1 MAELKLTKH
10 LLKKIE
16 ELFEEI
22 GYTIR
27 YAKGS
32 FNSGYCMV
40 ENQKV
45 AVINKFFDTEGRAGV
60 LIEILSQVEINT
72 ETLSEK
78 SLKTFKQ
85 VSKKGNKKEK
95 EGEDG
100 ATSEEGKDEKEA

>member
-16 ELFEEI
+16 ELFEEL

-60 LIEILSQVEINT
+60 LIEILAQIEVNT
-72 ETLSEK
+72 EHLSEK
-78 SLKTFKQ
+78 GLKTFKQ
-85 VSKKGNKKEK
+85 VRKKE
-95 EGEDG
+95 
-100 ATSEEGKDEKEA
+100 EEKPVEEKSK

>member
-1 MAELKLTKH
+1 MAKLKFTKH

-40 ENQKV
+40 ENQNV
-45 AVINKFFDTEGRAGV
+45 AVINKFFDTEGRVGV
-60 LIEILSQVEINT
+60 LLEILSNIEVDQEG
-72 ETLSEK
+72 LSEK
-78 SLKTFKQ
+78 GVKTYKQ
-85 VSKKGNKKEK
+85 VAKHGKEEEEVVEEKNKE
-95 EGEDG
+95 
-100 ATSEEGKDEKEA
+100 

>member
-16 ELFEEI
+16 ELFDEI

-60 LIEILSQVEINT
+60 LIEILSQVEIDT
-72 ETLSEK
+72 GTLSEK
-78 SLKTFKQ
+78 SLKTLKQ
-85 VSKKGNKKEK
+85 VSKKGNNKENK
-95 EGEDG
+95 E
-100 ATSEEGKDEKEA
+100 EETEAVKDEKKA

>member
-40 ENQKV
+40 ENQQV

-60 LIEILSQVEINT
+60 LIEILSQIEVDTKKLT
-72 ETLSEK
+72 EK
-78 SLKTFKQ
+78 GLKTFKQ
-85 VSKKGNKKEK
+85 VSKKENKAEVTPEEK
-95 EGEDG
+95 EV
-100 ATSEEGKDEKEA
+100 

>member
-16 ELFEEI
+16 ELFDEI

-40 ENQKV
+40 ENQQV

-60 LIEILSQVEINT
+60 LIEILSQIEVDT
-72 ETLSEK
+72 TTLSDK
-78 SLKTFKQ
+78 SLKTYKQ
-85 VSKKGNKKEK
+85 VSKKDIKEADK
-95 EGEDG
+95 EVTKE
-100 ATSEEGKDEKEA
+100 EKEA

>member
-27 YAKGS
+27 YAKGT

-45 AVINKFFDTEGRAGV
+45 AVINKFFDSEGRAGV
-60 LIEILSQVEINT
+60 LIEILSQLEVDT
-72 ETLSEK
+72 EGLSEK
-78 SLKTFKQ
+78 SLKTYKQ
-85 VSKKGNKKEK
+85 VSKKETKKDKKEEVTK
-95 EGEDG
+95 QENEG
-100 ATSEEGKDEKEA
+100 

>member
-40 ENQKV
+40 ENQSV

-60 LIEILSQVEINT
+60 LIEILSQIDVET
-72 ETLSEK
+72 ASLSEK

-85 VSKKGNKKEK
+85 VSKKGKKE
-95 EGEDG
+95 
-100 ATSEEGKDEKEA
+100 EEEAADNDEKEA

>member
-1 MAELKLTKH
+1 MADLKLTKH

-27 YAKGS
+27 YAKGN

-60 LIEILSQVEINT
+60 LIEILSQIEVNT
-72 ETLSEK
+72 EALSDK
-78 SLKTFKQ
+78 AAKTYKQ
-85 VSKKGNKKEK
+85 VSKATETEAQAEK
-95 EGEDG
+95 
-100 ATSEEGKDEKEA
+100 

>member
-1 MAELKLTKH
+1 MAELKFTKH

-40 ENQKV
+40 ESQNI
-45 AVINKFFDTEGRAGV
+45 AVINKFFDTEGRVGV
-60 LIEILSQVEINT
+60 LLDILSKIEVNQEG
-72 ETLSEK
+72 LSEK
-78 SLKTFKQ
+78 GVKTYKQ
-85 VSKKGNKKEK
+85 VAKHGKEEEEVVEEENKE
-95 EGEDG
+95 
-100 ATSEEGKDEKEA
+100 

>member
-27 YAKGS
+27 YAKGT

-45 AVINKFFDTEGRAGV
+45 AVINKFFDSEGRAGV
-60 LIEILSQVEINT
+60 LIEILSQLEVDT
-72 ETLSEK
+72 EGLSEK
-78 SLKTFKQ
+78 SLKTYKQ
-85 VSKKGNKKEK
+85 VSKKETKKDKKEEVTK
-95 EGEDG
+95 QEHEG
-100 ATSEEGKDEKEA
+100 

>member
-1 MAELKLTKH
+1 MVELKFTKH

-32 FNSGYCMV
+32 FNSGYCIV

-45 AVINKFFDTEGRAGV
+45 AVINKFFDTEGRIGV
-60 LIEILSQVEINT
+60 LIDILSNVEVDQAALTDKGVKIYKQIT
-72 ETLSEK
+72 KPSKEEIIEK
-78 SLKTFKQ
+78 
-85 VSKKGNKKEK
+85 KKLRIK
-95 EGEDG
+95 
-100 ATSEEGKDEKEA
+100 

>member
-27 YAKGS
+27 YAKGT

-45 AVINKFFDTEGRAGV
+45 AVINKFFDAEGRAGV
-60 LIEILSQVEINT
+60 LIEILSQLEVNT
-72 ETLSEK
+72 EGLSEK
-78 SLKTFKQ
+78 SLKTYKQ
-85 VSKKGNKKEK
+85 VSKRKTKKDSKEDVTKEEK
-95 EGEDG
+95 EG
-100 ATSEEGKDEKEA
+100 

>member
-16 ELFEEI
+16 ELFDEI

-45 AVINKFFDTEGRAGV
+45 AVINKFFDAEGRAGV
-60 LIEILSQVEINT
+60 LIEILSQLEIDTDN
-72 ETLSEK
+72 LSEK

-85 VSKKGNKKEK
+85 VSKKNKEEKKE
-95 EGEDG
+95 EGTE
-100 ATSEEGKDEKEA
+100 DEKEA

>member
-16 ELFEEI
+16 ELFEEL

-60 LIEILSQVEINT
+60 LIEILAQIEVNT
-72 ETLSEK
+72 EHLTEK
-78 SLKTFKQ
+78 GLKTFKQ
-85 VSKKGNKKEK
+85 VRKKEEK
-95 EGEDG
+95 KPV
-100 ATSEEGKDEKEA
+100 EEKSK

>member
-60 LIEILSQVEINT
+60 LIEILSQVEVDT
-72 ETLSEK
+72 EQLSEK
-78 SLKTFKQ
+78 ALKTFKQ
-85 VSKKGNKKEK
+85 VSKKDKEEK
-95 EGEDG
+95 VEEED
-100 ATSEEGKDEKEA
+100 

>member
-16 ELFEEI
+16 ELFEEV

-40 ENQKV
+40 ENQKI

-60 LIEILSQVEINT
+60 LIEILSQVEIDT
-72 ETLSEK
+72 KTLSEK

-85 VSKKGNKKEK
+85 ISKKENKKEK
-95 EGEDG
+95 EEAEDVQ
-100 ATSEEGKDEKEA
+100 DEKKA

>member
-60 LIEILSQVEINT
+60 LIEILSQVEIDKDA
-72 ETLSEK
+72 LSEK

-85 VSKKGNKKEK
+85 VSKKENKKDK
-95 EGEDG
+95 EEAEDVQ
-100 ATSEEGKDEKEA
+100 DEKKA